1 MKEEGNIHII
11 GQGTYGCVYS
21 PNIECETQKLGS
33 KKFLS
38 KWFPLCANKFLTS
51 LYKLYLAIYLSESFF
66 STFVEVPKIVEMN
79 LGSVFFSCLS
89 KIS

>member
-38 KWFPLCANKFLTS
+38 KIQRRDKTSKNEVVTLRLKPLKRT
-51 LYKLYLAIYLSESFF
+51 
-66 STFVEVPKIVEMN
+66 
-79 LGSVFFSCLS
+79 GR
-89 KIS
+89 

>member
-38 KWFPLCANKFLTS
+38 K
-51 LYKLYLAIYLSESFF
+51 IQ
-66 STFVEVPKIVEMN
+66 
-79 LGSVFFSCLS
+79 GS
-89 KIS
+89 K

>member
-38 KWFPLCANKFLTS
+38 KIQRKDKTSKNEETSRTKDKKKMKGKQKKIELKVPSFPLKNHQ
-51 LYKLYLAIYLSESFF
+51 
-66 STFVEVPKIVEMN
+66 
-79 LGSVFFSCLS
+79 GR
-89 KIS
+89 